1 MRAVISV
8 LRAAGA
14 VKQKF
19 PEEKEDVLMLRSLKD
34 VNLPKFLAH
43 DIPLFE
49 GILTDLFPGVSL
61 PKPDYK
67 KMTIA
72 IEANCV
78 VCNIQ
83 PTEVFMEKIFQLY
96 EMILV
101 RHGLMLVGYSYGAKT
116 EAYRILAAALSD
128 MNKEGLEEIT
138 RCFVINPK
146 SIYIG
151 QLYGQFDPV
160 SHEWTDGVL
169 AKWFRIAAVDTTPD
183 RKWIIFDGPV
193 DAVWIENMNTV
204 LDDNK
209 KLCLMSGE
217 IVQMTMQMNLIF
229 EVQDLAVASPATVSR
244 CGMVYVEPSQI
255 GWWPLITSWLR
266 RMKENFPGIVAA
278 LPMIE
283 SLLTWLITPCIDFVK
298 KHCRELIPTAAINL
312 AQSLLNLYESMLDE
326 FRIPTGTRAS
336 QRASQIGGIVLF
348 TPPTGSDVDIW
359 IQCLFTMALV
369 WTVGGSIDSEGRH
382 KFNIFLR
389 RYYIQRKY
397 VSHLKYAC

>member
-1 MRAVISV
+1 MKSKSSPP
-8 LRAAGA
+8 LH
-14 VKQKF
+14 
-19 PEEKEDVLMLRSLKD
+19 
-34 VNLPKFLAH
+34 LAL
-43 DIPLFE
+43 I
-49 GILTDLFPGVSL
+49 G
-61 PKPDYK
+61 
-67 KMTIA
+67 
-72 IEANCV
+72 
-78 VCNIQ
+78 
-83 PTEVFMEKIFQLY
+83 
-96 EMILV
+96 
-101 RHGLMLVGYSYGAKT
+101 SYIMA
-116 EAYRILAAALSD
+116 
-128 MNKEGLEEIT
+128 
-138 RCFVINPK
+138 
-146 SIYIG
+146 
-151 QLYGQFDPV
+151 Q
-160 SHEWTDGVL
+160 
-169 AKWFRIAAVDTTPD
+169 
-183 RKWIIFDGPV
+183 
-193 DAVWIENMNTV
+193 
-204 LDDNK
+204 
-209 KLCLMSGE
+209 
-217 IVQMTMQMNLIF
+217 
-229 EVQDLAVASPATVSR
+229 VQDLAVASPATVSR

-397 VSHLKYAC
+397 ASHLQICMLACNGGLDFRV